1 MKTPSTGPGKRRR
14 RRGCSVRANSANST
28 APSSPRVS
36 GKNPEGPLR
45 TAGSLGRTPPHTHT
59 GPMWISFERTSL
71 QETVLAQPRRELS
84 LIYTPDHTAGLGQ
97 ALSASTQRGL
107 TGAPQPSPSAG
118 GPRERRA
125 HASGPTI
132 ASGAASRLLGCG
144 TVSGSPRE
152 PEPSQSFPTALGQ
165 VGEHVGRG
173 RQGDC
178 GLGMGL
184 FFF

>member
-84 LIYTPDHTAGLGQ
+84 LISTPDHTAGLGQ
-97 ALSASTQRGL
+97 ALFASTQRGL

-144 TVSGSPRE
+144 DGKRLPEGAGAQPELSHRLGAGGRARGAGAPR
-152 PEPSQSFPTALGQ
+152 
-165 VGEHVGRG
+165 
-173 RQGDC
+173 
-178 GLGMGL
+178 
-184 FFF
+184 